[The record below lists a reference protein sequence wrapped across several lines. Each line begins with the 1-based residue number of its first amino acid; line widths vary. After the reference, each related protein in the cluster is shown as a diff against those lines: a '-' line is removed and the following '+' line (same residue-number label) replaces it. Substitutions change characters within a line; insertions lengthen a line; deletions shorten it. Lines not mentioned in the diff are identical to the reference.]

1 MTRHFQTD
9 DSALL
14 DDTEDAKGRD
24 KNGSLDEDET
34 MERAESETR
43 KLSRG
48 LSLSPVTTFQFSSNI

>member
-1 MTRHFQTD
+1 MTQHFQTD

-14 DDTEDAKGRD
+14 DDTDAKGRD

-34 MERAESETR
+34 MERAENETR

-48 LSLSPVTTFQFSSNI
+48 LSQRLVTTLQFSSNI